1 MQKLTGA
8 YNQTGF
14 RACMAAA
21 LPNSDLR
28 RLGRFRVMWVDWV
41 MEALDTLVVEFFA
54 PRMRILILTILSYAA
69 LC

>member
-1 MQKLTGA
+1 
-8 YNQTGF
+8 
-14 RACMAAA
+14 MAAA